1 MLRIKTG
8 TSVAPASC
16 GTPAAFASDD
26 LVALR
31 PRRVVDGTGEDRLH
45 DPLRL
50 DRRSEFGQRILVHSG
65 TRLVLAGAQALDRQA
80 ALFITVWLV
89 AAGKQRVEAAAES
102 FHLDHG
108 ASLSRI
114 SLASAE

>member
-1 MLRIKTG
+1 LRISTG
-8 TSVAPASC
+8 TSVASQLRGA
-16 GTPAAFASDD
+16 PAAFAGDD
-26 LVALR
+26 FVALR
-31 PRRVVDGTGEDRLH
+31 TRRVFDSTGENRLH

-50 DRRSEFGQRILVHSG
+50 DRRRQFGQRRLVHLR

-80 ALFITVWLV
+80 ALFVTVRFV

-108 ASLSRI
+108 ATLSRI
-114 SLASAE
+114 SLASAV